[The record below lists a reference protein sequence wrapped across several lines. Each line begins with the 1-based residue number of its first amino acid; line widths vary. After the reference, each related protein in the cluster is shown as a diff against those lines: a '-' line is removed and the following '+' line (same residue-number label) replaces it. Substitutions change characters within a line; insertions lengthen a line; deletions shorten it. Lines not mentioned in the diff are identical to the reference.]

1 AVSGRQVVVDV
12 DLEQFFDCVEHDLL
26 IARLGRKVKDRDVLL
41 RIPRSSGHPF
51 HEHPATDSTM
61 IRPPIPRLSGHP

>member
-1 AVSGRQVVVDV
+1 MKRNQGKLGANIASLRS
-12 DLEQFFDCVEHDLL
+12 FFPVTSSRTSVYPEPRALSS
-26 IARLGRKVKDRDVLL
+26 L